1 MNYTLLGTDNLNS
14 VFTWLFMFKNMK
26 ILKLLNQENELE
38 VFINTNN
45 QITIKIGDIDEVQ
58 YMPLEKE
65 DIDFLIDELIRLKNL
80 I

>member
-1 MNYTLLGTDNLNS
+1 
-14 VFTWLFMFKNMK
+14 MK